1 MDKKDNT
8 PPFEEL
14 SNGALRRYQ
23 EYFELRGENN
33 SYIKSREEL
42 LKVVKEHFNKLKIDE
57 EKVIETFMSIEKD
70 QTNEKNNNIRKSIR
84 QQEKSIVK
92 FLDSFRAKHQ
102 HILSAKIHFF
112 FYTQYLIVGILF
124 PFSFKSF

>member
-1 MDKKDNT
+1 MEKKDNI

-23 EYFELRGENN
+23 EYFGLRGENN

-42 LKVVKEHFNKLKIDE
+42 LKVVKEHFNSLKVDE
-57 EKVIETFMSIEKD
+57 EKVIETFMSIERD
-70 QTNEKNNNIRKSIR
+70 TTNEKNNNIRKSIR

-92 FLDSFRAKHQ
+92 FLDSFRAKQ
-102 HILSAKIHFF
+102 
-112 FYTQYLIVGILF
+112 
-124 PFSFKSF
+124 

>member
-1 MDKKDNT
+1 MDTKDNS

-42 LKVVKEHFNKLKIDE
+42 LNLVKEHFNKLKIDK

-84 QQEKSIVK
+84 QQEKSIIK
-92 FLDSFRAKHQ
+92 FLDSFRAKH
-102 HILSAKIHFF
+102 
-112 FYTQYLIVGILF
+112 
-124 PFSFKSF
+124 

>member
-1 MDKKDNT
+1 MEKKDNS

-23 EYFELRGENN
+23 EYFGLRGENN

-42 LKVVKEHFNKLKIDE
+42 LKVVKEHFNSLKVDE
-57 EKVIETFMSIEKD
+57 EKVIETFMSIERD
-70 QTNEKNNNIRKSIR
+70 TTNEKNNNIRKSIR

-92 FLDSFRAKHQ
+92 FLDSFRAKQ
-102 HILSAKIHFF
+102 
-112 FYTQYLIVGILF
+112 
-124 PFSFKSF
+124 

>member
-8 PPFEEL
+8 PPFEGL

-70 QTNEKNNNIRKSIR
+70 QTNEKNNNIRRSIR

-92 FLDSFRAKHQ
+92 FLDSFRAKH
-102 HILSAKIHFF
+102 
-112 FYTQYLIVGILF
+112 
-124 PFSFKSF
+124 

>member
-1 MDKKDNT
+1 MDTKDNT

-23 EYFELRGENN
+23 EFFELRGENN

-42 LKVVKEHFNKLKIDE
+42 LSKVKEHFNKLKIDK

-84 QQEKSIVK
+84 QQEKSIIK
-92 FLDSFRAKHQ
+92 FLDSFRAKH
-102 HILSAKIHFF
+102 
-112 FYTQYLIVGILF
+112 
-124 PFSFKSF
+124 